1 MPSMTMLIWW
11 TGTLLEIIILARGYQ
26 QRLTRQFPIFY
37 AYLLFVTLDEFVRIS
52 FYRWDPNHYSQVYW
66 VTQYICLALGAG
78 IIFEIYRVALRSYPG
93 AARMTRYMLVVVFA
107 VIVVKTLTMPSGDL
121 FAWLAST
128 SLVLE
133 RNLRI
138 VQALA
143 MFTLVSLFV
152 WYAIP
157 FGRNLKG
164 ILIGYGLF
172 IAMSILQFALWYY
185 SWDRFKPFWT
195 YAETS
200 SYLVVLGVWVNTLWS
215 SEPLHEAQP
224 VNQFESDYQSLVAST
239 REQFRRTLARL
250 GWVVRA

>member
-1 MPSMTMLIWW
+1 MLTVTMMIWW
-11 TGTLLEIIILARGYQ
+11 AGTLLEVIILARGHQ
-26 QRLTRQFPIFY
+26 QKLTRQFPIFY
-37 AYLLFVTLDEFVRIS
+37 TYLLFVTLDEFVRIS
-52 FYRWDPNHYSQVYW
+52 FYRWNSSYYSQVYW

-93 AARMTRYMLVVVFA
+93 AARMTRYMLVLVFA
-107 VIVVKTLTMPSGDL
+107 AIVAKTLTVPSGDL

-143 MFTLVSLFV
+143 ILTLVSLFL

-164 ILIGYGLF
+164 ILTGYSLF

-185 SWDRFKPFWT
+185 SWDRIKPFWT
-195 YAETS
+195 YTETA
-200 SYLVVLGVWVNTLWS
+200 SYLVVLGVWVSMLWS
-215 SEPLHEAQP
+215 SEPVRETKPAS
-224 VNQFESDYQSLVAST
+224 QFESDYESLVAST

-250 GWVVRA
+250 GWAVRA